1 MMWLWWL
8 KTGKNNKLKLT
19 ALNIFK
25 NKINKRKKHSKR
37 GFGTDKETRKRALAT
52 ENRIRL
58 KTCYFWDQPF
68 KLIARGLKVYTE
80 KKIAELQ
87 YME

>member
-1 MMWLWWL
+1 MLWLWWL
-8 KTGKNNKLKLT
+8 KTGKNNKLKLS
-19 ALNIFK
+19 ALNIFE
-25 NKINKRKKHSKR
+25 NKVNKRKKTQLKTLEDREKNNKTTH
-37 GFGTDKETRKRALAT
+37 AT

-58 KTCYFWDQPF
+58 KTYYFWDQLF
-68 KLIARGLKVYTE
+68 KLVAEKRCW